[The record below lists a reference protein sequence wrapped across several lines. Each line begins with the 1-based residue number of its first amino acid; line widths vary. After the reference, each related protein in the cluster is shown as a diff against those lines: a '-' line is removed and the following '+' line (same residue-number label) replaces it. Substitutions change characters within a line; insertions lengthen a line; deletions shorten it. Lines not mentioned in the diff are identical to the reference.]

1 MIVNYVVGVKGLN
14 GNTVGSLSDKYDT
27 LFTPAGYAFSIW
39 GLIFLFLLGHA
50 YYQVKVVFFQKQHD
64 EFVLTLGPW
73 LALAN
78 AANIAW
84 LFAWLMEYTGLS
96 LLFMLFLLLS
106 LIVAVVRLNLQRWDA
121 PFTLIKNVWWPI
133 TIYFGWITVATIAN
147 VSAYLVKIGWNEDVD
162 EVHWTVIMLIV
173 ATGIN
178 LAILY
183 LRSMREYAAVGLWAI
198 LAIGFRHWGEVSSD
212 PMDGCGRGHCS
223 RRSHWRALDH
233 PLAYTPHLQVAK
245 PIQIVLLLFIS
256 PSLFSAQPFI
266 TL

>member
-1 MIVNYVVGVKGLN
+1 MKKFYALLNTVMILLVVIVNYVVGVKGLN

-198 LAIGFRHWGEVSSD
+198 LAIGFRHWGEV
-212 PMDGCGRGHCS
+212 
-223 RRSHWRALDH
+223 
-233 PLAYTPHLQVAK
+233 PLIQWTAVVAV
-245 PIQIVLLLFIS
+245 IVLGAAIVAHLIIHWHTHPIYRWLNRS
-256 PSLFSAQPFI
+256 K
-266 TL
+266 